1 VITWDARAHIIVSNK
16 YTPSPSSFTAHRQII
31 ILFIIIIII
40 IVVVVEFIIGQ
51 RREEN
56 LYSGRVQIKIFEKLN
71 DKFLLLN

>member
-31 ILFIIIIII
+31 ILII

-71 DKFLLLN
+71 EKFLLLN

>member
-31 ILFIIIIII
+31 ILII
-40 IVVVVEFIIGQ
+40 IVAVVEFIIGQ

-71 DKFLLLN
+71 EKFLLLN

>member
-31 ILFIIIIII
+31 ILII
-40 IVVVVEFIIGQ
+40 IVAVVEFIIGQ

-71 DKFLLLN
+71 